1 MSNFSKLIASLATL
15 TILSACTSQQL
26 FSNKIYLLNNC
37 GQTLQ
42 IVVANDSNIG
52 LPERTLTIAS
62 GSQELIGLYDA
73 SREEDVVGQV
83 QDSYS
88 LRITADDG
96 ASLQVNG
103 RTLREHLRQI
113 EKLEKGSARQWIV
126 GNQSFC
132 PSKGTAA
139 P

>member
-1 MSNFSKLIASLATL
+1 MTKRARAFVLLGVLIAL
-15 TILSACTSQQL
+15 TACTSQQL

-52 LPERTLTIAS
+52 LPERTLTIAY

-126 GNQSFC
+126 ANQSFC

>member
-1 MSNFSKLIASLATL
+1 MTKRARAFVLLSLLIAVT
-15 TILSACTSQQL
+15 ACTSQQL

-62 GSQELIGLYDA
+62 GSQELIGIYDA

-88 LRITADDG
+88 LQITGDDG
-96 ASLQVNG
+96 ASLKVNG
-103 RTLREHLRQI
+103 RTLREHLRQV
-113 EKLEKGSARQWIV
+113 EELEKGSARQWIV
-126 GNQSFC
+126 GDQSFC